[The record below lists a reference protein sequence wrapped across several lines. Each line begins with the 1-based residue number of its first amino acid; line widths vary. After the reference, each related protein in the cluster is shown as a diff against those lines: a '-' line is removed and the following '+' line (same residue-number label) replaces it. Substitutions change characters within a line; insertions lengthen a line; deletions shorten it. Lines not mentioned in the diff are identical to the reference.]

1 MNNKVE
7 DKQKIKVFIKKLQ
20 DENEELEGNTS
31 WLKLQDEKLHD
42 LRHKAKIWETTKR
55 KWTKTLLFHKQQQ
68 KALGSQVKE
77 FTKEKKEKENVLTYL
92 ELVSLKNAYLL
103 QFEKLKRKI
112 AQA

>member
-68 KALGSQVKE
+68 KALGSQVK
-77 FTKEKKEKENVLTYL
+77 
-92 ELVSLKNAYLL
+92 LVSLKNAYLL